1 MRAEPPSLAGTVQE
15 RLIRVLPLA
24 VAERT
29 VGTPGTVVAVVAV
42 VALATLEASP
52 VPLVLMAETR

>member
-1 MRAEPPSLAGTVQE
+1 MAKPPLLAGAVQE
-15 RLIRVLPLA
+15 RLIWVGQLA
-24 VAERT
+24 VAERL
-29 VGTPGTVVAVVAV
+29 VGAPGTVVKE